1 MFSKN
6 KLFVLLC
13 TSFLVLLVSCG
24 DDNST
29 SVNEGEASSSVKNSS
44 SSKEQGDGGL
54 VSAMTSSSVES
65 SSSEYTRVQ
74 CDVKIDENCIKD
86 DRDGQTY
93 KTVKIGDQVWMA
105 ENLNYEMDSSFCY
118 KDSAEYC
125 EKYGRFYIWTTAVG
139 KSESECGYGN
149 TCPLPSGNIQGVC
162 PEGWHLPSNTEWETL
177 FDAIGGRSTAGTVL
191 KSTFG
196 WKNRG
201 NGSEAFSFSALPV
214 GCRGYIG
221 GYYGE
226 GDNAFFWS
234 SVEYDSNEA
243 YSVSLNYSR
252 DYATLSYI
260 SKDHGF
266 SVRCVRN

>member
-6 KLFVLLC
+6 KLLVLVC
-13 TSFLVLLVSCG
+13 TSFLALLVSCG

-29 SVNEGEASSSVKNSS
+29 SVNEGESSSSVKNSS
-44 SSKEQGDGGL
+44 SSNTLGDGGSE
-54 VSAMTSSSVES
+54 SAMTSSSAES

-74 CDVKIDENCIKD
+74 CDVEADENCFKD
-86 DRDGQTY
+86 ARDGQTY

-105 ENLNYEMDSSFCY
+105 ENLNFETDSSFCY
-118 KDSAEYC
+118 NDSAVYC
-125 EKYGRFYIWTTAVG
+125 EKYGRLYRWAAAIG
-139 KSESECGYGN
+139 KSEGKCGYGY
-149 TCPLPSGNIQGVC
+149 TCSLPSGNIQGVC

-177 FDAIGGRSTAGTVL
+177 FDAVGGRSTAGAVL

-214 GCRGYIG
+214 GIRGYSG
-221 GYYGE
+221 SYYGE
-226 GDNAFFWS
+226 GDKAHFWS
-234 SVEYDSNEA
+234 STEYDSNEA
-243 YSVSLNYSR
+243 YSVCLNYGR
-252 DYATLSYI
+252 DYANLSYI

-266 SVRCVRN
+266 SVRCIRD